1 MAASLELLVAVDLR
15 SFVRLHYLLCFLSC
29 LRNCDVCGMSKNACL
44 TPPPCCVA
52 VFSPQQALMDWE
64 HFPCSSKGQL
74 LLGLLLPPLDVLHA
88 SLQPWVKMFW
98 PLLLTCGLPEGF
110 KDWVPWYW
118 FWDSFPHTCILY
130 CWAAMAELLWLSTF
144 HSYHEES
151 WIVCANVVNGFGT
164 ACSTFWMWAI
174 MLCPP
179 WCSRF
184 FKEHVWNVFL
194 LKISSSGCLLLMWC
208 AHILQADAETFKVV
222 SAVIAEQLAINVNDV
237 RAESKFTDLGADSL
251 DTVSVLWKTS
261 RDLRSWLKIFLARIL
276 H

>member
-1 MAASLELLVAVDLR
+1 MILSLNVWNGCLFGLVRVLDLLVALDLR
-15 SFVRLHYLLCFLSC
+15 SFVRLHYLLCFLVR

-52 VFSPQQALMDWE
+52 VFSLRQALMDWE
-64 HFPCSSKGQL
+64 HFPCSSKGEL

-144 HSYHEES
+144 HSYHEE
-151 WIVCANVVNGFGT
+151 
-164 ACSTFWMWAI
+164 
-174 MLCPP
+174 
-179 WCSRF
+179 
-184 FKEHVWNVFL
+184 L
-194 LKISSSGCLLLMWC
+194 LWRI
-208 AHILQADAETFKVV
+208 F
-222 SAVIAEQLAINVNDV
+222 
-237 RAESKFTDLGADSL
+237 DSL
-251 DTVSVLWKTS
+251 CQCREWLWV
-261 RDLRSWLKIFLARIL
+261 
-276 H
+276 